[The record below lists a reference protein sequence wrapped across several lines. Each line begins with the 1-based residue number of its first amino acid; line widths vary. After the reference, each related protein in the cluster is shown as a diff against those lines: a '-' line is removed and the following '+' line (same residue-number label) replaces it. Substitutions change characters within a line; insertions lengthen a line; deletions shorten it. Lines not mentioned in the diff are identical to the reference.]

1 MGYQIIAVSPDHYS
15 NVEPTLK
22 ERGMKYTLVSDNM
35 MSAAKAFGLA
45 YRVSEATKQRYVKL
59 KIDLAGAAKVDHG
72 LLPVP
77 AVYVLST
84 ENVIQFEYINPN
96 YKVRLDPDIL
106 RAAAKAAMK

>member
-22 ERGMKYTLVSDNM
+22 ERGMKYALVSDNM

-45 YRVSEATKQRYVKL
+45 YRVSEETKQRYVKF
-59 KIDLAGAAKVDHG
+59 KIDLGGAAKADHG

-77 AVYVLST
+77 AVYVLDT
-84 ENVIQFEYINPN
+84 EGVIQFEYINPN
-96 YKVRLDPDIL
+96 YSVRLDADIL